1 MELLGGKS
9 EKDRIIFYNGLY
21 SATAIRNENN
31 EIETVCEVKKKF
43 RIDFSK
49 LSKSPISM
57 FAVISIIKVYGII
70 PLIRS
75 GIVNV
80 ILYLLPAM
88 IISSISIL
96 TIISVRYNGKES
108 LLRNHAA
115 EHKVFRACEKLKRCP
130 TIEEAKEYSRIVKNC
145 GITIY
150 SAFII
155 SQVIGFI
162 GFWKFGY
169 KISEIFLFLIPLFLA
184 SYFPF
189 NILGLF
195 AQFFTTKE
203 PMDENLELAIAAISA
218 LEDKTRSVLDFNI
231 TGS

>member
-9 EKDRIIFYNGLY
+9 EKDRIVFYNGLY

-43 RIDFSK
+43 KLDFSK
-49 LSKSPISM
+49 LSMSPISM
-57 FAVISIIKVYGII
+57 FAVISIIKAYGII

-75 GIVNV
+75 GIINV
-80 ILYLLPAM
+80 IWYLLPAM
-88 IISSISIL
+88 IFAIFFIY
-96 TIISVRYNGKES
+96 TIVSVRHNGKES

-130 TIEEAKEYSRIVKNC
+130 TIEEAKEYPRIDKNC
-145 GITIY
+145 GITLY

-155 SQVIGFI
+155 SQIIGFI
-162 GFWKFGY
+162 VFLKFGY
-169 KISEIFLFLIPLFLA
+169 KISEIILFLISFFLA
-184 SYFPF
+184 PYFPF

-195 AQFFTTKE
+195 SQLFTTKE
-203 PMDENLELAIAAISA
+203 PMDENIELAIAAVSA
-218 LEDKTRSVLDFNI
+218 LEDKTRSIGNL
-231 TGS
+231 